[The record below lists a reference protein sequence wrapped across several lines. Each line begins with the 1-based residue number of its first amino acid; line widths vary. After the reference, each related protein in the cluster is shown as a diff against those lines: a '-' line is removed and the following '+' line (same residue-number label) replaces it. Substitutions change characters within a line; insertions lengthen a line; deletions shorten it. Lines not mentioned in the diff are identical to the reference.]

1 VYSDGQVFSDWVQEH
16 FMTVTS
22 SSNHF
27 FSWRSAGAVAAL
39 AATLA
44 AAAACGRPASG
55 EPKTADAKAADST
68 AAAAAATV
76 DVTTLAVVEQA
87 ITRTLR
93 VTGSLIA
100 DEQAEVSAETAGRVV
115 KTPVERGSRVGQGDL
130 LIQLSTEQTVAQA
143 KEAEANEAGIVAKL
157 ALNERADFDVER
169 VPDVA
174 NAKANLVLADANY
187 ARFKSLL
194 DQRVVSQAEYDQQNS
209 VVEAARQKYES
220 ERNKARSDF
229 RSLEAARARVTLAR
243 KSLADTTI
251 RAPFAGEVAERKVS
265 VGDFV
270 NTGTAVVTVVRINPL
285 RVLLTVP
292 EQSVGLIKTGQPLT
306 LQVDAYP
313 DRKFTGTVRYIS
325 PSLRAE
331 QRALTVEAV
340 VPNAA
345 GDLKPGFFA
354 TAFVEQPTRTPAV
367 LVDRRAV
374 REVGSTRR
382 VFVVKGDKVEER
394 IVTLGQIVDSL
405 VEVVAGLKAGEQ
417 VATADAALRDG
428 AHVRVARAE
437 APAASTAP
445 ASAPR
450 QVAQR

>member
-1 VYSDGQVFSDWVQEH
+1 
-16 FMTVTS
+16 MTGS
-22 SSNHF
+22 SSSILF
-27 FSWRSAGAVAAL
+27 FSRRTTGAPPLVVGALVAAL
-39 AATLA
+39 AVAS
-44 AAAACGRPASG
+44 ACGRPASG
-55 EPKTADAKAADST
+55 EPKAAGAKGSGAEAAP
-68 AAAAAATV
+68 AAAL
-76 DVTTLAVVEQA
+76 DVTTLPVVEQP

-100 DEQAEVSAETAGRVV
+100 DEQAEVSAETAGRVIN
-115 KTPVERGSRVGQGDL
+115 TPVERGSRVAQGAL
-130 LIQLSTEQTVAQA
+130 LIQLSTEQTNAQA

-157 ALNERADFDVER
+157 ALNEGRDFDVER

-174 NAKANLVLADANY
+174 NAKANLVLAEANY
-187 ARFKSLL
+187 TRFKSLL

-243 KSLADTTI
+243 KSLSDTTI
-251 RAPFAGEVAERKVS
+251 RAPFAGEVVERKVS

-270 NTGTAVVTVVRINPL
+270 NTGTAVATVVRINPL

-313 DRKFTGTVRYIS
+313 DRKFTGTVRYVS
-325 PSLRAE
+325 PSLRAD
-331 QRALTVEAV
+331 QRALTVEAM
-340 VPNAA
+340 VPNPD

-374 REVGSTRR
+374 REVGTTRR
-382 VFVVKGDKVEER
+382 VFVVKGDQLEER
-394 IVTLGQIVDSL
+394 IVTLGQSVAPL
-405 VEVVAGLKAGEQ
+405 VEVVSGLKAGEH
-417 VATADAALRDG
+417 VAAADAALRDG
-428 AHVRVARAE
+428 ARVRIAKAE
-437 APAASTAP
+437 
-445 ASAPR
+445 SAPVQAPVTSPK

>member
-1 VYSDGQVFSDWVQEH
+1 
-16 FMTVTS
+16 MIATS
-22 SSNHF
+22 SSTVSF
-27 FSWRSAGAVAAL
+27 RWPFRWQTAGAAVAISAML
-39 AATLA
+39 AG
-44 AAAACGRPASG
+44 AAACGRPASG
-55 EPKTADAKAADST
+55 ETKSADAKSATGAGAAD
-68 AAAAAATV
+68 AANSAVEITTIAA
-76 DVTTLAVVEQA
+76 VEQP
-87 ITRTLR
+87 IVRTLR
-93 VTGSLIA
+93 VTGSLVA
-100 DEQAEVSAETAGRVV
+100 DEQAQVSAETAGRVV

-130 LIQLSTEQTVAQA
+130 LIQLSTEQTNAQA

-157 ALNERADFDVER
+157 ALKDGADFDVER

-174 NAKANLVLADANY
+174 NAKANLVLAEANY
-187 ARFKSLL
+187 TRFKSLL
-194 DQRVVSQAEYDQQNS
+194 AQKVVSQAEYDQQDS
-209 VVEAARQKYES
+209 AVEAARQKYES

-270 NTGTAVVTVVRINPL
+270 NTGTAVATLVRINPL

-292 EQSVGLIKTGQPLT
+292 EQSVGLVKTGQPLT

-340 VPNAA
+340 VPNPD

-394 IVTLGQIVDSL
+394 IVTLGQSVDSL
-405 VEVVAGLKAGEQ
+405 VEVVSGLKAGEQ
-417 VATADAALRDG
+417 VAAGDVALRDG
-428 AHVRVARAE
+428 ARVRVAQAAA
-437 APAASTAP
+437 APASTAP
-445 ASAPR
+445 ASTASAR